1 MILHICSRT
10 DWEHALQV
18 GEYRAA
24 SLETE
29 GFIHTSRPEQ
39 VVGVA
44 NRYYRGVAGLVVLW
58 IDPARLQAHW
68 QSDPVGD
75 DFYPHIYGPLNL
87 EAVMRVT
94 PLPPDADGGFTR
106 WNEGDFPLV

>member
-1 MILHICSRT
+1 MILHICSHS
-10 DWEHALQV
+10 DWEHALQM
-18 GEYRAA
+18 GEYRAT

-29 GFIHTSRPEQ
+29 GFIHASRPEQ

-44 NRYYRGVAGLVVLW
+44 NRYFHGASDLVVLW
-58 IDPARLQAHW
+58 IDPARLQARL

-87 EAVMRVT
+87 DAVSRVT
-94 PLPPDADGGFTR
+94 LLPPDLDGGFTQ
-106 WNEGDFPLV
+106 WNKGDFPLV